1 MDPRNRLFGFA
12 ALLFGGAFALEAIM
26 YAVRVGDAAEL
37 FESGEL
43 VVAES
48 LAIVQSLVLALAAVF
63 AAHAFFKSGS
73 PRRGLRDAASLAGAG
88 YGFGLLSTGFWVKF
102 SFAESQS
109 HLLHT
114 ATALECAFTAVFLV
128 AALAV
133 AAAFSQI
140 DRGKRENC
148 LGWAGIAFMAGSLL
162 LLAAG
167 VVRSVGYSSELGL
180 GTLAAGSNLGATS
193 FVASVAAGAIAAVAF
208 FSATD
213 ADAPT
218 EGSIAR
224 RDLLLATAVGLYGI
238 FASIGVASE
247 GLIALA
253 YSNLSFPSDEV
264 DSSLLAAGSELAV
277 LGAVVCLLAGLQPP
291 VRRALHRP
299 RS

>member
-1 MDPRNRLFGFA
+1 MDSRNRLFGFA

-26 YAVRVGDAAEL
+26 YAVRVASAVQLSD
-37 FESGEL
+37 FEDL

-48 LAIVQSLVLALAAVF
+48 LAIVHSLVLALAAVF
-63 AAHAFFKSGS
+63 AAHAFFKSES
-73 PRRGLRDAASLAGAG
+73 AHKGLRDAASLAGAG

-109 HLLHT
+109 HLLQT
-114 ATALECAFTAVFLV
+114 VSVLECAFSAVFLV

-133 AAAFSQI
+133 AAAFSQA
-140 DRGKRENC
+140 DRGRRENC
-148 LGWAGIAFMAGSLL
+148 LGWASIAFMVGSLL

-167 VVRSVGYSSELGL
+167 VVRSVGYSSEFGL
-180 GTLAAGSNLGATS
+180 DTLTAGSNLGTTS
-193 FVASVAAGAIAAVAF
+193 YVASVAAGAIAAAAF

-218 EGSIAR
+218 ESSIAR

-238 FASIGVASE
+238 FALIGVASE
-247 GLIALA
+247 GLIAIA

-264 DSSLLAAGSELAV
+264 DSSLLTAGAELV
-277 LGAVVCLLAGLQPP
+277 TLGAVVCLLAGLQPP
-291 VRRALHRP
+291 VRRALQRL
-299 RS
+299 R